1 VTLERYKDLS
11 RKSPKEAANIV
22 GEVDRRNYLAHTI
35 RDIELA
41 ILRTQGK
48 HYHIITCTSPNSQ
61 KSKIIFFDRACEIRL
76 TCEYK
81 EIDERRLRLILAHE
95 LGHLVYNIDK
105 LKNPEILESEEPSDE
120 QEIYAWQFAY
130 YLIDKKSVEH
140 EGDMQRG
147 RFVYRPGEL
156 KESIASVLRSRNPKI
171 CDAVI
176 RSLSA

>member
-1 VTLERYKDLS
+1 MMEKYKDLS
-11 RKSPKEAANIV
+11 KKSPKEAANIV
-22 GEVDRRNYLAHTI
+22 GEVDKRNYLAHTI

-48 HYHIITCTSPNSQ
+48 HYHIITCTSPNSR
-61 KSKIIFFDRACEIRL
+61 KSKIIFFDQCCEIRL

-81 EIDERRLRLILAHE
+81 EIDERGIRLILARE

-105 LKNPEILESEEPSDE
+105 LENPEILESVVPSDE
-120 QEIYAWQFAY
+120 QEIYAWEFAY
-130 YLIDKKSVEH
+130 HLIDKKSVEH

-147 RFVYRPGEL
+147 KFVYRHGEL
-156 KESIASVLRSRNPKI
+156 KESIASILKSRNPKI

-176 RSLSA
+176 HSLSD